1 VALDRPHCGQISAR
15 PPILGRVLARTIPL
29 LLAGL
34 FAAGGARA
42 QTPEALP
49 LVTVPAMTP
58 VTLRL
63 GAEISSKTS
72 KPGDHFPISIAE
84 DVRIGDAI
92 VIPAGSA
99 GEGEV
104 IHAAHRKAGGAAGEL
119 ILAARFVRVDDRQV
133 RLRSFDAGG
142 VGKDNGDSALAV
154 AVFGGPLAFLVR
166 GGEKIFPLDAI
177 ASAKTAE
184 EIQLPARES
193 NPPADGRQPVEPTNE
208 GEKEDVSKTN

>member
-1 VALDRPHCGQISAR
+1 
-15 PPILGRVLARTIPL
+15 VLARTIPL

-34 FAAGGARA
+34 FAGGGAGA
-42 QTPEALP
+42 QTPEAP
-49 LVTVPAMTP
+49 AKPAADEIVPVAVPVGTLVTVPAMTP
-58 VTLRL
+58 VYLRL

-119 ILAARFVRVDDRQV
+119 ILAARFVRVGDREV

-193 NPPADGRQPVEPTNE
+193 RAPADGPQPVESTNE